1 MTQSRKDWTDADWA
15 EYDRKVWSLY
25 HRFTRRLKA
34 IGIEVEMSSNVPWLY
49 LDKVNSKEVEERYMA
64 EHGFTA
70 MWMPIRLDD
79 VIKFSDRRKVF
90 AKIREMVE

>member
-1 MTQSRKDWTDADWA
+1 MTSRKDWTDEDWA

-49 LDKVNSKEVEERYMA
+49 LDKVNGREVKERYMA

-70 MWMPIRLDD
+70 MWMPVSLGKNIE
-79 VIKFSDRRKVF
+79 FSDRRKVF
-90 AKIREMVE
+90 AKVREMVE

>member
-1 MTQSRKDWTDADWA
+1 MASRKDWTDADWA

-25 HRFTRRLKA
+25 HRFTRRLKK

-49 LDKVNSKEVEERYMA
+49 LDKVNGREVTERYMA

-70 MWMPIRLDD
+70 MWQPINLGQ
-79 VIKFSDRRKVF
+79 VIVFSDRRKVF
-90 AKIREMVE
+90 AKVREML

>member
-1 MTQSRKDWTDADWA
+1 MTPSRKDWTDADWA

-34 IGIEVEMSSNVPWLY
+34 IGIEVEMSSNTPWLY
-49 LDKVNSKEVEERYMA
+49 LDKVNGKQVEERYMA

-70 MWMPIRLDD
+70 MWMPIRLDK
-79 VIKFSDRRKVF
+79 VIEFSDRRKVF

>member
-34 IGIEVEMSSNVPWLY
+34 IGIEVEMSSNVPWIY
-49 LDKVNSKEVEERYMA
+49 LDKVNGNKVDETFMA
-64 EHGFTA
+64 NHGFTI
-70 MWMPIRLDD
+70 MFYPVNYGDKIT
-79 VIKFSDRRKVF
+79 FSDRRKVF

>member
-1 MTQSRKDWTDADWA
+1 MTSRKDWTKEDWA

-25 HRFTRRLKA
+25 HRFTRRLKR

-49 LDKVNSKEVEERYMA
+49 LDKVNGREVTERYMA

-70 MWMPIRLDD
+70 MWMPISLDK
-79 VIKFSDRRKVF
+79 VIEFSDRRVVF
-90 AKIREMVE
+90 EKIRSML